1 MVIQR
6 ISIRAPAGRLRV
18 ISVWRS
24 LAQAGA
30 RVYGWG
36 VKVDA
41 ATGNECMTIDLA
53 GCSAETL
60 ANLAAV
66 LSGGPLEATVTACSL
81 LTLDG
86 GAGDEETIGVRGRR

>member
-24 LAQAGA
+24 LALAGA

-53 GCSAETL
+53 GCSEEKL

-66 LSGGPLEATVTACSL
+66 LSSEPLGATVTACSL

-86 GAGDEETIGVRGRR
+86 GADEEEAVGERGRR

>member
-18 ISVWRS
+18 VSVWRS

-30 RVYGWG
+30 RICGWG

-41 ATGNECMTIDLA
+41 ATGYECMTIDLA
-53 GCSAETL
+53 ECGTEKL
-60 ANLAAV
+60 AHLAAV
-66 LSGGPLEATVTACSL
+66 LSGEPSDATVTACSL

-86 GAGDEETIGVRGRR
+86 GADDDGAFAMRGGR